1 MFFVFDGL
9 DGSGKSTQ
17 VDRLCT
23 YLKTHGEVV
32 TCKDPGSTAL
42 GEALR
47 SILLEKGQ
55 TPIDMRSEMM
65 LFTTARTQLVQE
77 IIKPAIQ
84 RGAFVVLDRFVM
96 STVVYQGHAGKLNPE
111 DIRTV
116 NRFATDG
123 VTPDQTFVFDVPVA
137 TAMERIGT
145 ARDRMESR
153 GEDYFSAVRQGFL
166 AEAADDPASTLIDG
180 TAAIETIESNIR
192 AIVDGLLK
200 QRTPSNIRYALV

>member
-1 MFFVFDGL
+1 MFLVFDGV

-17 VDRLCT
+17 VELLCN
-23 YLKTHGEVV
+23 YLRTHGEVV
-32 TCKDPGSTAL
+32 PCKDPGSTAL

-77 IIKPAIQ
+77 IIKPAIK
-84 RGAFVVLDRFVM
+84 RGAFVVLDRYVM
-96 STVVYQGHAGKLNPE
+96 STVVYQGHAGKLNPQ

-116 NRFATDG
+116 NHFATDG

-145 ARDRMESR
+145 APDRMESR

-166 AEAADDPASTLIDG
+166 IEAKEDPASTLIDG
-180 TAAIETIESNIR
+180 TAEIQSIESNIR
-192 AIVDGLLK
+192 TIVDGLLK
-200 QRTPSNIRYALV
+200 QQTF

>member
-1 MFFVFDGL
+1 MFFVFDGV

-17 VDRLCT
+17 VERLAK
-23 YLKTHGEVV
+23 YLEAHGEVV

-55 TPIDMRSEMM
+55 TSIDIRSEMM

-77 IIKPAIQ
+77 IIKPAIK

-96 STVVYQGHAGKLNPE
+96 STVVYQGHAGKLNPD

-116 NRFATDG
+116 NGFATDG

-137 TAMERIGT
+137 TAMERIGSS
-145 ARDRMESR
+145 RDRMESR
-153 GEDYFSAVRQGFL
+153 GDEYFSAVREGF
-166 AEAADDPASTLIDG
+166 
-180 TAAIETIESNIR
+180 
-192 AIVDGLLK
+192 
-200 QRTPSNIRYALV
+200 

>member
-1 MFFVFDGL
+1 MFFVFDGV

-17 VDRLCT
+17 VDRLSR
-23 YLKTHGEVV
+23 YLQAHGEVV

-42 GEALR
+42 GESLR
-47 SILLEKGQ
+47 AILLEKGE

-77 IIKPAIQ
+77 VIKPALQ

-96 STVVYQGHAGKLNPE
+96 STVVYQGHAGKLSPD
-111 DIRTV
+111 DIRAV

-123 VTPDQTFVFDVPVA
+123 VIPSQIFVFDVPVA
-137 TAMERIGT
+137 TAMQRIGA

-153 GEDYFSAVRQGFL
+153 GDKYFSAVRNGFL
-166 AEAADDPASTLIDG
+166 AETQNDPNAVLIDG
-180 TAAIETIESNIR
+180 TKSIDMIEAKIR
-192 AIVDGLLK
+192 TIVDHLLK
-200 QRTPSNIRYALV
+200 DRPR

>member
-1 MFFVFDGL
+1 MFFVFDGV
-9 DGSGKSTQ
+9 DGGGKSTQ

-32 TCKDPGSTAL
+32 TCKDPGSTLL

-77 IIKPAIQ
+77 IIKPALK

-111 DIRTV
+111 DIRAV
-116 NRFATDG
+116 NRFAIDG
-123 VTPDQTFVFDVPVA
+123 TTPDQTFVFDVPVA
-137 TAMERIGT
+137 TAMRRIGPS
-145 ARDRMESR
+145 RDRMESR
-153 GEDYFSAVRQGFL
+153 GDEYFTAVREGFL
-166 AEAADDPASTLIDG
+166 AEAANDPAATLIDG
-180 TAAIETIESNIR
+180 TAEIQTIESNIR
-192 AIVDGLLK
+192 AIVDGLLEK
-200 QRTPSNIRYALV
+200 RTP

>member
-1 MFFVFDGL
+1 MFFVFDGV

-17 VDRLCT
+17 VDLLCN

-47 SILLEKGQ
+47 RLLLEQGQ
-55 TPIDMRSEMM
+55 TPIDMRSEML

-77 IIKPAIQ
+77 IIKPAIK

-96 STVVYQGHAGKLNPE
+96 STVVYQGHAGKLKPE
-111 DIRTV
+111 DIRMV

-123 VTPDQTFVFDVPVA
+123 VISDQTFVFDVPVA
-137 TAMERIGT
+137 TAMQRIGT
-145 ARDRMESR
+145 SRDRMESR
-153 GEDYFSAVRQGFL
+153 GEDYFAAVRQGFL
-166 AEAADDPASTLIDG
+166 TEAKADPASTLIDG
-180 TAAIETIESNIR
+180 TASIQVIESKIR
-192 AIVDGLLK
+192 NVVD
-200 QRTPSNIRYALV
+200 ALIDQSTL

>member
-1 MFFVFDGL
+1 MFFVFDGV

-17 VDRLCT
+17 VERLCN

-77 IIKPAIQ
+77 IIKPAIN
-84 RGAFVVLDRFVM
+84 RGAVVVLDRFVM

-116 NRFATDG
+116 NRFAIDG

-137 TAMERIGT
+137 TAMERIGS

-153 GEDYFSAVRQGFL
+153 GDVYFNAVREGFL
-166 AEAADDPASTLIDG
+166 TEAANDPAATLIDG
-180 TAAIETIESNIR
+180 TAEMQSIESNIR
-192 AIVDGLLK
+192 AIVDGLLS
-200 QRTPSNIRYALV
+200 QRTS

>member
-1 MFFVFDGL
+1 MFFVFDGV
-9 DGSGKSTQ
+9 DGGGKSTQ

-47 SILLEKGQ
+47 SILLEKGRMA
-55 TPIDMRSEMM
+55 IDMRSEMM

-77 IIKPAIQ
+77 IIKPALQ

-96 STVVYQGHAGKLNPE
+96 STVVYQGHAGKLAPE

-116 NRFATDG
+116 NRFAIDG

-137 TAMERIGT
+137 TAMERIGA

-153 GEDYFSAVRQGFL
+153 GDEYFSAVREGFL
-166 AEAADDPASTLIDG
+166 TEAANDSAATLIDG
-180 TAAIETIESNIR
+180 TDEIQSIESNIR
-192 AIVDGLLK
+192 AIVDGLLE
-200 QRTPSNIRYALV
+200 QRTS